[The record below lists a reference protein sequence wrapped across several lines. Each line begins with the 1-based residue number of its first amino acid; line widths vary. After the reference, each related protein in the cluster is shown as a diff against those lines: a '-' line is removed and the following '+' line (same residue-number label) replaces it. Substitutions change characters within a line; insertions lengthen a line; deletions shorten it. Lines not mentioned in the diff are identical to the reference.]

1 MTHIFLLIGAPAVG
15 KSSTARLL
23 AVRFPKSIHI
33 PVDTVREMVV
43 SGVMHP
49 GNDWGED
56 LIEQLAAAR
65 ESVTQMAMTYSR
77 AGFVVVIDDFWDP
90 NSRLSEYRSLLAD
103 PQVYKVLLYPSLS
116 AAIER
121 NLKRSGPGVTSNYI
135 ADGIRSV
142 YAHLETA
149 VAELEQQGW
158 LVLDTTELS
167 VEDSVARI
175 LEGATIG

>member
-15 KSSTARLL
+15 KSSTARSL
-23 AVRFPKSIHI
+23 AACFPKSIHI

-49 GNDWGED
+49 SDVWGED

-65 ESVTQMAMTYSR
+65 QSVTQMALTYNR

-90 NSRLSEYRSLLAD
+90 NSHLSEYQSLLTD
-103 PQVYKVLLYPSLS
+103 PQVCKVLLYPSLS

-121 NLKRSGPGVTSNYI
+121 NLKRSGPGVTSTYI
-135 ADGIRSV
+135 DGGIRSV
-142 YAHLETA
+142 YANLETA
-149 VAELEQQGW
+149 AAVLEQQGW
-158 LVLDTTELS
+158 FVLDTTDLR
-167 VEDSVARI
+167 VEGSVARI
-175 LEGATIG
+175 LEEAAIR